1 MKPYWR
7 VTLSYLAFG
16 LAWIFFTDRIGEWI
30 VANIHALSFLQTIKG
45 WFFVLLSAILI
56 FVLMRQAFRRLEAE
70 QRKRAALFRKT
81 VEGANH
87 ILRNYLNQM
96 QIVTMEA
103 EQSRDFDPEMI
114 KIARRIS
121 EEAAGEL
128 TKLEEVT
135 TFTSDH
141 VAAVVYRD
149 QRSDSRT
156 ATDA

>member
-1 MKPYWR
+1 
-7 VTLSYLAFG
+7 
-16 LAWIFFTDRIGEWI
+16 
-30 VANIHALSFLQTIKG
+30 G